1 MPSCRPSPWALSATR
16 SSRRFARHREA
27 WRAFDADCIRT
38 DNVVAEQEGREVTEA
53 DEAAWSAANQFEEDA
68 FDALVTLPPVTVA
81 GMRAAIEY
89 FAEFESDCIPGSTE
103 KFLSALLKSPLLA
116 VWPLALKHDGRRF
129 TLAAVLF

>member
-1 MPSCRPSPWALSATR
+1 MPLLRLHIHA
-16 SSRRFARHREA
+16 RRANACE
-27 WRAFDADCIRT
+27 FDAGHF
-38 DNVVAEQEGREVTEA
+38 VAFLTEA
-53 DEAAWSAANQFEEDA
+53 EEAAWSAANQFEEDA